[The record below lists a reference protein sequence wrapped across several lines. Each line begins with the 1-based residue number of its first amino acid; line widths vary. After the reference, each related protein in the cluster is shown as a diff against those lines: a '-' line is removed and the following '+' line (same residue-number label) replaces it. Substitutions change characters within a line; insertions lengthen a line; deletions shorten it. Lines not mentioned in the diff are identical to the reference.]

1 MKRFFSATCDVL
13 ACVWL
18 WNLIADAAGALAGL
32 VIGVFSGG
40 D

>member
-18 WNLIADAAGALAGL
+18 WNAILGAAGAVVDLA
-32 VIGVFSGG
+32 IHVFSSA